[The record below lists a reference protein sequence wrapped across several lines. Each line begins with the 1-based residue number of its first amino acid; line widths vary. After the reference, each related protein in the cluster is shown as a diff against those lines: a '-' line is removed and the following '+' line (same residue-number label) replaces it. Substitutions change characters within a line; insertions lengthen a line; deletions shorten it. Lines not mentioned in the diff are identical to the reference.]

1 MNFKQL
7 LPVLIVSISV
17 GLALGIKSHF
27 LETVK
32 NSSLLHHKETNT
44 VWAYLGT
51 YAQTENTVNFILEI
65 PVFQFMCDVF
75 PASMAFAMQACT
87 RYRSRVLDNG
97 SARRL
102 NELIEAHMRG
112 REKRQVIQAFLTG
125 SAIYAGYKIIGD
137 LFRGIQQVISFA
149 QVNESEISYEL
160 QEDDFNFVVEADA
173 DYTIGRNESIDLDSI
188 LPKIVGHA
196 RIENFFAIPTN
207 FSEKKM
213 DLYKITRLPLFVD
226 ERKAAYTANLPV
238 YLSFGQ
244 DGSSSDSS
252 NDGTVVV
259 KIGFGKV
266 VVSGRT

>member
-137 LFRGIQQVISFA
+137 LFRGSNDEIVHRLD
-149 QVNESEISYEL
+149 ESENFRKH
-160 QEDDFNFVVEADA
+160 QEKLDDVL
-173 DYTIGRNESIDLDSI
+173 TTSI
-188 LPKIVGHA
+188 LSLEDNNLVMLKSFKSLFDNVNATRFLIHNLLKISMK
-196 RIENFFAIPTN
+196 ETC
-207 FSEKKM
+207 
-213 DLYKITRLPLFVD
+213 
-226 ERKAAYTANLPV
+226 
-238 YLSFGQ
+238 
-244 DGSSSDSS
+244 
-252 NDGTVVV
+252 
-259 KIGFGKV
+259 
-266 VVSGRT
+266 